1 MNLGTQL
8 IWMIMVG
15 MMTDKEKIAFLL
27 NSLGQLR
34 DNLKNTHMPLT
45 EQMEFIDIISWM
57 IKKCQVKDII

>member
-1 MNLGTQL
+1 
-8 IWMIMVG
+8 MVG